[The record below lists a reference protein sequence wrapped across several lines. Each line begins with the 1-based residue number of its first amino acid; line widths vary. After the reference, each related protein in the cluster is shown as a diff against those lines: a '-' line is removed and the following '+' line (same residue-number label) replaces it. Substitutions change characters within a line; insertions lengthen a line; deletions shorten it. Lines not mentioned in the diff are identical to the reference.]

1 MPVLISLLAT
11 FVLLVGSTLLLTTV
25 GRRRRQRGRALEAQA
40 RQAIAGVVG
49 ASLAELVAEAIH
61 VRRLLEDTAAM
72 AREMLTIEVEL
83 GGPMRR
89 PLWRQIEDANF
100 GHALERVRRA
110 ARGWLARFDGL
121 DPADRQVIELLGL
134 EVAPVRAL
142 LEPTSASEAPDTVR
156 TDNSTAIPQERSDE
170 LSRVVASS
178 AAAIDCLR
186 RIERGLLDYRPA
198 GYR

>member
-1 MPVLISLLAT
+1 VPALISLLAT

-49 ASLAELVAEAIH
+49 TSLAELVAEAIQ

-72 AREMLTIEVEL
+72 GREMLTIEVQL
-83 GGPMRR
+83 GGPTRR

-110 ARGWLARFDGL
+110 TRGWLARFDGL
-121 DPADRQVIELLGL
+121 DAADRQVIELLGL

-142 LEPTSASEAPDTVR
+142 LELTSAAEEPDTHSNATPIR
-156 TDNSTAIPQERSDE
+156 LPPERSDE
-170 LSRVVASS
+170 LSQVIAGSG
-178 AAAIDCLR
+178 AAIDCLR
-186 RIERGLLDYRPA
+186 RIERELLDYRPG